1 MKCSASFCHAI
12 ICIMTQ
18 VCLSGAV
25 HAAPS
30 EWACAEAARTAEQT
44 QQVPQQFLEAMGRV
58 ESGQYVPGHT
68 ALVAWPWTVNA
79 EGRGYFYNTK
89 QDAIQAVRDMQQRGV
104 ESIDVG
110 CLQIN
115 LRQHPDAFSSLE
127 HAFDPVENTVWA
139 AHFLKTLYARTGSW
153 PHAAAAYHSFTPDI
167 GAVYQQKV
175 LEAWASPE
183 GVKSGAKSSGRQ
195 MKNQPAIVA
204 DRGNSQPAIN
214 VSPHIWRGA
223 SYIPPPPRPV
233 RSSGETGRT
242 LASYR
247 ASPVRMA
254 ALRNGQRSGF

>member
-1 MKCSASFCHAI
+1 
-12 ICIMTQ
+12 MTQ
-18 VCLSGAV
+18 VCLSGPV

-89 QDAIQAVRDMQQRGV
+89 QEAIQAVRDMQQRGV

-183 GVKSGAKSSGRQ
+183 GVKSGVNSSGRQ
-195 MKNQPAIVA
+195 MKNQPVIVA
-204 DRGNSQPAIN
+204 DRGTPPARHKR
-214 VSPHIWRGA
+214 VTTYMAWGKLYPSATSPCAILRGDRKNA
-223 SYIPPPPRPV
+223 RIIQGQSRQNGGI
-233 RSSGETGRT
+233 EK
-242 LASYR
+242 R
-247 ASPVRMA
+247 AA
-254 ALRNGQRSGF
+254 